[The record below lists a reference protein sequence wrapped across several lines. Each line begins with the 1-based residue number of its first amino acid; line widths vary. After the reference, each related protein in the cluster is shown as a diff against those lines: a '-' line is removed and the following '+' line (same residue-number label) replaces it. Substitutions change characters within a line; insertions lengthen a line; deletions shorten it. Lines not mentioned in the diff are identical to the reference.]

1 MHCAC
6 QHIRYHSDSWFH
18 NDCCRLWEAG
28 RQTNIFFLLP
38 KRLHL
43 PPHCKLNLVVCLT
56 IFNRLRAATWR
67 GSSRRSL
74 VSLLPVMQPRPD
86 GHKGSP
92 SPDGHKKQNRLS
104 SPSPLCINHWPPPA
118 SQPCPLPTNNIWFMA
133 LHMCQGNITVPYW
146 TGTNPSTHLT
156 SSSFVCL
163 SFPVV
168 CLCTDGSY
176 EMTKEAEQKCKRATG
191 AAFSQGI
198 QMIRL
203 LSAAEWVRPDLGLL
217 TCTGPQYIS

>member
-6 QHIRYHSDSWFH
+6 QHIRYHSDSRFH

-43 PPHCKLNLVVCLT
+43 PPHCKLNLVDCLT

-67 GSSRRSL
+67 GSSRRFL

-133 LHMCQGNITVPYW
+133 LHICVSWNQGNNNCPLLHWNQFKHPPTIFCLFVFSCSMFVYRRKLWGDQGSRTEVQEGNWGGVQP
-146 TGTNPSTHLT
+146 GHTNDPI
-156 SSSFVCL
+156 
-163 SFPVV
+163 VV
-168 CLCTDGSY
+168 GGG
-176 EMTKEAEQKCKRATG
+176 MG
-191 AAFSQGI
+191 
-198 QMIRL
+198 
-203 LSAAEWVRPDLGLL
+203 
-217 TCTGPQYIS
+217 